1 MKPNSFFSALR
12 DRSCPCRRELN
23 RRRILHD
30 LSCWGSEA
38 GREGGTKGPRVPGS
52 GEPLGKVEK
61 KAIKHTW
68 TCSEMGGVHFFFYC
82 CPRAPKCIGTA
93 LQRNH

>member
-1 MKPNSFFSALR
+1 MKPNSFFPALP
-12 DRSCPCRRELN
+12 DRNCPCRHELN

-30 LSCWGSEA
+30 LSCWGSEG
-38 GREGGTKGPRVPGS
+38 GRDKGGWS
-52 GEPLGKVEK
+52 AWEQEQLGKVEN

-68 TCSEMGGVHFFFYC
+68 TCSEMGGVHFFYR